1 MPSTVTHQVFLQL
14 TPAHAGESTSP
25 IRIEEFPV
33 LLGRGDNVDCNVEDR
48 WLSRQHCEIDCHQ
61 GVITVRDL
69 SSRHGTFINEN
80 RIQESVL
87 NEGDTLRIGLTRF
100 VVDFLKW

>member
-14 TPAHAGESTSP
+14 TPAHAGESTNQ

-33 LLGRGDNVDCNVEDR
+33 RLGRGGNVDYMVEDR
-48 WLSRQHCEIDCHQ
+48 WLSRHHCEIDCHQ
-61 GVITVRDL
+61 GVVIVRDL
-69 SSRHGTFINEN
+69 TSRHGTFINEN